1 MVKHNADVNVSH
13 QWVRVPIG
21 RWMRRTDSR
30 DDMTHYP
37 ILAYGLEGATLVI
50 WNDGT
55 HTLDSENE
63 SFPSVNWEIW
73 SEVE

>member
-1 MVKHNADVNVSH
+1 
-13 QWVRVPIG
+13 
-21 RWMRRTDSR
+21 
-30 DDMTHYP
+30 MTHYP

-55 HTLDSENE
+55 HTLDSESE